1 MNSTENANAE
11 GHYKLMILAI
21 VIGIVGVYLRFADFH
36 YSSAVSNIILIIGV
50 LLALKS
56 VFAILK

>member
-1 MNSTENANAE
+1 MSSIENANAE
-11 GHYKLMILAI
+11 GHYKLMVVAI
-21 VIGIVGVYLRFADFH
+21 AIGLVGIYLRFADFQ
-36 YSSAVSNIILIIGV
+36 YTNIVSNIILIIGA

>member
-1 MNSTENANAE
+1 MSSVENANAE
-11 GHYKLMILAI
+11 GHYKLMTLAI
-21 VIGIVGVYLRFADFH
+21 IIGIVGVYLRFADFH
-36 YSSAVSNIILIIGV
+36 YSSMVSNIILIIGV

>member
-1 MNSTENANAE
+1 MSSVENANAE
-11 GHYKLMILAI
+11 GHYKLMVVAI
-21 VIGIVGVYLRFADFH
+21 AIGLLGIYLRFVDFQ
-36 YSSAVSNIILIIGV
+36 YTNIVSNIILIIGA